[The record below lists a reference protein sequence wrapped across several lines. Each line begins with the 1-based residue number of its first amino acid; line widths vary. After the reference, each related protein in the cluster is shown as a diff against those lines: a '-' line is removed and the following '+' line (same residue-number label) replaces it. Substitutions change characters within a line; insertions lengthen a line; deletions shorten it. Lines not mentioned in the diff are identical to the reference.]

1 MKRQSASERSQ
12 AGVLLRVFLARF
24 FENEAT
30 AGATDLR
37 DSFFWLIAAL
47 ASPGLLFAFH
57 QQFYWNFVSLGQGGA
72 AKLRTYVLF
81 DKTFYLTLTSVAMG
95 LISVAVW
102 NALIVDRRD
111 AFIIGVLPVR
121 RRVIVTAKLLSLLA
135 YIVALNLG
143 MHAGAALLFGTA
155 LSGVQGSMIRGFTA
169 HLVAG
174 SAAGIFVFL
183 TVVAL
188 VSACLTMVGPRRFA
202 RSAAALQML
211 LVAVVTTT
219 LLMTVTLSRGA
230 ASVAQG
236 AASATWL
243 AYMPPIW
250 FLALYETLAG
260 TSSGVMLELARR
272 GTLAL
277 GSVTLAVAVFYPL
290 ACSRVLAQAVAAG
303 GPVTRPWTRR
313 LSAMMV
319 ERLTTDS
326 GTRAALQF
334 LMATAGRLARL
345 RLVLSAAVGLG
356 LTLVAP
362 LALYWTTNGVPRSPS
377 VSLLAA
383 PLLLTIPLVT
393 GWRVVTAMPAELR
406 ARWVFRATPME
417 GFAGRAAVR
426 RFIFVL
432 GVLVPLALFCPAWVV
447 LWGITA
453 ASQFVANALLAG
465 AILVDAHL
473 WGFAGMPCTRP
484 LAVSDSNLQGRWPY
498 YGFGLLCYALGVPI
512 IEVLTAGH
520 SSAWLVTIGLVAV
533 YYVVSSLSTDAAR
546 INVLTNDHR
555 GPILLDLPPL
565 PPTSTKRR
573 PVSRVMAKSSLPPE
587 IPHA

>member
-1 MKRQSASERSQ
+1 MSGRGQ

-30 AGATDLR
+30 AGPTDLR

-47 ASPGLLFAFH
+47 AAPGLLFAFH

-72 AKLRTYVLF
+72 ARLRDYVLF

-121 RRVIVTAKLLSLLA
+121 RRVIITAKLFSLVA
-135 YIVALNLG
+135 YIGVLNLG
-143 MHAGAALLFGTA
+143 MHAGAALLFGAA
-155 LSGVQGSMIRGFTA
+155 LSGVQGSVTRGLMA
-169 HLVAG
+169 HLVAA

-183 TVVAL
+183 SVVAL
-188 VSACLTMVGPRRFA
+188 VSACLTVVGPRRFA
-202 RSAAALQML
+202 RSAAVLQML

-219 LLMTVTLSRGA
+219 LLITVSLSRGA
-230 ASVAQG
+230 ASVAHG
-236 AASATWL
+236 AASAAWL

-260 TSSGVMLELARR
+260 TSSGAMHELARR

-277 GSVTLAVAVFYPL
+277 GSVALAVAVFYPL
-290 ACSRVLAQAVAAG
+290 ACCRVLAQAVAAG
-303 GPVTRPWTRR
+303 GPATRPWTRLVSSMMVDR
-313 LSAMMV
+313 LSA
-319 ERLTTDS
+319 DS

-334 LMATAGRLARL
+334 LMATAGRVARL

-362 LALYWTTNGVPRSPS
+362 LALYWITNGVPRSPS

-383 PLLLTIPLVT
+383 PLVLTIPLVA
-393 GWRVVTAMPAELR
+393 GWRVVIAMPAELT

-417 GFAGRAAVR
+417 GFAGRAAAR
-426 RFIFVL
+426 RFIFAL
-432 GVLVPLALFCPAWVV
+432 GVLVPVALFAPAWIA
-447 LWGITA
+447 LWGITSA
-453 ASQFVANALLAG
+453 WQFAVNALLAG

-484 LAVSDSNLQGRWPY
+484 LAVSDSNLQGRWPF
-498 YGFGLLCYALGVPI
+498 YGIGFLAYALGVPV
-512 IEVLTAGH
+512 IEVWTAGR
-520 SSAWLVTIGLVAV
+520 SWAWLVTIGLVAA
-533 YYVVSSLSTDAAR
+533 YCVVRTLSTEAAR
-546 INVLTNDHR
+546 VNVITNDQR

-565 PPTSTKRR
+565 PPRSNKRR
-573 PVSRVMAKSSLPPE
+573 PASRVLAQSSVPPE